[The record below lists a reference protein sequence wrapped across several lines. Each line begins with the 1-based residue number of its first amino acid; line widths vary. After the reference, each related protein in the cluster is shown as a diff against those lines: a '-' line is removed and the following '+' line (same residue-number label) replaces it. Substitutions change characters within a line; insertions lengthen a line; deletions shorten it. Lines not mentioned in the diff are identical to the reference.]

1 MRRRAPKTYER
12 ILELD
17 SLIANR
23 IAMAK
28 QYETDWAKTH
38 LKGEIETMI
47 EERSKLYDGFDAQSK
62 APMSLTEQFQD
73 AIANIDM
80 TIADIQE
87 DLDAVEGM
95 AIEHQDDLVT
105 LHGLRTHQS
114 ALRNKKRAMQKALGD
129 IQAAEEA
136 GDVEAMAEAQQTL
149 DNLVNE
155 PLPKFEGTAE
165 QASDDVTQ
173 DQAEAQ
179 AEETAPQEEA
189 TTEEAEQQK
198 AETEET
204 EAGTE
209 AQPEVKEEAPKIQ
222 GCKIL
227 QRQQHY
233 RC

>member
-189 TTEEAEQQK
+189 TTEEAEQQRQRLK
-198 AETEET
+198 R
-204 EAGTE
+204 
-209 AQPEVKEEAPKIQ
+209 
-222 GCKIL
+222 
-227 QRQQHY
+227 QRQGQ
-233 RC
+233 RPSLKSRRKRPSPRL